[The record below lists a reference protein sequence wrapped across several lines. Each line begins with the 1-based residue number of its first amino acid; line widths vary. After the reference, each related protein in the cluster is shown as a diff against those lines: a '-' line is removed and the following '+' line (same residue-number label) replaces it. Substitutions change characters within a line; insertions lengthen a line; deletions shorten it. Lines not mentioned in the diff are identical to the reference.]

1 MRLRPPV
8 LTLCAALLAAAAG
21 PPSFGGPPK
30 GTELTDATVAIG
42 YEAKSRCPELV
53 QSETQDPE
61 AALVVLIVGPSGV
74 PSQASIKTSSGA
86 DALDQAALSCVARLR
101 FLPAVRAGEGAAV
114 AAWEEIA
121 WKWGRAHFAQT
132 GATGAAPAAGAPAAG
147 IATTTAS
154 AGAAR
159 APQAE
164 VRVCADESG
173 KLVRDPVVTH
183 SSGDAGLD
191 AAALGVA
198 RAGAPYYRPAGAAG
212 VSGCV
217 DLAVRFEPK

>member
-1 MRLRPPV
+1 MRLHPPV
-8 LTLCAALLAAAAG
+8 LTLCTALLALAAG
-21 PPSFGGPPK
+21 SPSLGAPPK
-30 GTELTDATVAIG
+30 GEELTDATVAIG
-42 YEAKSRCPELV
+42 YETKDRCPELV
-53 QSETQDPE
+53 QSQTQDPE

-74 PSQASIKTSSGA
+74 PSQASIKTSSGSA
-86 DALDQAALSCVARLR
+86 ALDQAALSCVGRLR

-121 WKWGRAHFAQT
+121 WKWGRTHFAQT
-132 GATGAAPAAGAPAAG
+132 APAAAPAAGAAAPGPAA
-147 IATTTAS
+147 TTLP
-154 AGAAR
+154 AGPAH

-164 VRVCADESG
+164 VRVCADENG
-173 KLVRDPVVTH
+173 RLTRDPLVTH

-198 RAGAPYYRPAGAAG
+198 RSGAPYYRPAGAAG

>member
-1 MRLRPPV
+1 MRSRPPV
-8 LTLCAALLAAAAG
+8 LILCAALCAAATT
-21 PPSFGGPPK
+21 PPTLGGPPK
-30 GTELTDATVAIG
+30 GAELTDATVAIG
-42 YEAKSRCPELV
+42 YETKDRCPELV

-74 PSQASIKTSSGA
+74 PSQASIKTSSGS
-86 DALDQAALSCVARLR
+86 DTLDQAALKCVARLR
-101 FLPAVRAGEGAAV
+101 FLPAVRAGEGSAV

-121 WKWGRAHFAQT
+121 WKWGRTHFAQT
-132 GATGAAPAAGAPAAG
+132 PAAGAAGAVVAAAPAAATPVMPA
-147 IATTTAS
+147 
-154 AGAAR
+154 AAR

-173 KLVRDPVVTH
+173 HLTRDPVVTH
-183 SSGDAGLD
+183 SSGDIGLD

-198 RAGAPYYRPAGAAG
+198 RSGAPYYRPGSAPG

>member
-1 MRLRPPV
+1 MRLRPTV
-8 LTLCAALLAAAAG
+8 LTLCTALLAAAAG

-30 GTELTDATVAIG
+30 GAELTDATVAIG
-42 YEAKSRCPELV
+42 YEVKDRCPELV
-53 QSETQDPE
+53 QSATQDPE

-74 PSQASIKTSSGA
+74 PSQASIKTSSGSEP
-86 DALDQAALSCVARLR
+86 LDQAALTCVARLR

-132 GATGAAPAAGAPAAG
+132 PPPSAAPAASAAAPGLA
-147 IATTTAS
+147 ATTLS

-159 APQAE
+159 SPQAD
-164 VRVCADESG
+164 VRVCADEGG
-173 KLVRDPVVTH
+173 KLTRDPVVTH

-198 RAGAPYYRPAGAAG
+198 RAGAPYYRPAGAAA

>member
-1 MRLRPPV
+1 MRLRPSV
-8 LTLCAALLAAAAG
+8 LTLCTALLAAAAG
-21 PPSFGGPPK
+21 PAAFGGPPK
-30 GTELTDATVAIG
+30 GAELTDATVAIG
-42 YEAKSRCPELV
+42 HDAKDRCPELV

-74 PSQASIKTSSGA
+74 PSQASIKTSSGSE
-86 DALDQAALSCVARLR
+86 ALDQAALSCVARLR

-121 WKWGRAHFAQT
+121 WKWGRAHFAQ
-132 GATGAAPAAGAPAAG
+132 APPASAAPAAGAAAPG
-147 IATTTAS
+147 LATATLS

-159 APQAE
+159 ALQAE

-173 KLVRDPVVTH
+173 KLTRDPLVTH

-191 AAALGVA
+191 AAALAVA
-198 RAGAPYYRPAGAAG
+198 RSGAPYYRPPGAAG

>member
-8 LTLCAALLAAAAG
+8 LTVCAALLAAVAG
-21 PPSFGGPPK
+21 PPTFGGPPK
-30 GTELTDATVAIG
+30 GAELTDATVAIG
-42 YEAKSRCPELV
+42 YDTKDRCPELV

-61 AALVVLIVGPSGV
+61 ATLVVLIVGPSGV
-74 PSQASIKTSSGA
+74 PSQASIKTSSGS
-86 DALDQAALSCVARLR
+86 DALDQAALSCVTRLR

-121 WKWGRAHFAQT
+121 WKWGRTHFART
-132 GATGAAPAAGAPAAG
+132 PAPGAAPAAGAAAAG
-147 IATTTAS
+147 IATTTLS

-173 KLVRDPVVTH
+173 KLVREPVVTN
-183 SSGDAGLD
+183 SSGDTGLD
-191 AAALGVA
+191 AAALAVA

>member
-8 LTLCAALLAAAAG
+8 LTLCAALLAAAPG
-21 PPSFGGPPK
+21 PPAFGAPPK
-30 GTELTDATVAIG
+30 GAELTDATVAIG

-74 PSQASIKTSSGA
+74 PSQASIKTSSGS
-86 DALDQAALSCVARLR
+86 DALDQAALSCVTRLR

-132 GATGAAPAAGAPAAG
+132 GAAGAAPAAGAPAAG
-147 IATTTAS
+147 IATMTPS
-154 AGAAR
+154 AGAA
-159 APQAE
+159 QAE

-173 KLVRDPVVTH
+173 KLARDPVVTH
-183 SSGDAGLD
+183 SSGDTGLD
-191 AAALGVA
+191 AAALAVA

>member
-1 MRLRPPV
+1 MRLRPYQ

-21 PPSFGGPPK
+21 PPILAAPPK
-30 GTELTDATVAIG
+30 GVELSDATVAIG
-42 YEAKSRCPELV
+42 YEAKDRCPELV

-74 PSQASIKTSSGA
+74 PSQVSIKTSSGSGP
-86 DALDQAALSCVARLR
+86 LDQAALSCVARLR

-132 GATGAAPAAGAPAAG
+132 PPAAAAPAAGVTAPG
-147 IATTTAS
+147 LATTTLPT
-154 AGAAR
+154 GAAR

-173 KLVRDPVVTH
+173 KLTRDPVVTH
-183 SSGDAGLD
+183 SSGDAALD

>member
-8 LTLCAALLAAAAG
+8 LTLCAALLAAAPG
-21 PPSFGGPPK
+21 PPAFGAPPK
-30 GTELTDATVAIG
+30 GAELTDATVAIG

-74 PSQASIKTSSGA
+74 PSQASIKTSSGS
-86 DALDQAALSCVARLR
+86 DALDQAALSCVTRLR

-132 GATGAAPAAGAPAAG
+132 GAAGAAPAAGAPAAG
-147 IATTTAS
+147 IATTTPS
-154 AGAAR
+154 AAAAR

-173 KLVRDPVVTH
+173 KLARDPVVTH
-183 SSGDAGLD
+183 SSGDTGLD
-191 AAALGVA
+191 AAALAVA